1 METDAG
7 HLARPSLPAAAVR
20 ANRDLVLVLT
30 RREIAGRYRGS
41 VLGHLWALA
50 NPLLLLG
57 VYTLVFGV
65 VLPARWPTA
74 PDEGGMTAFALR
86 LLTGLLLHGF
96 LAESLARAPTLVV
109 SQPNYVTKVVF
120 PLEAL
125 GWVNMLTA
133 AFHAAIGIAL
143 LVLVNAVWG
152 TGLAVAQ
159 LALPLIVLPLAFAV
173 LGLVWVLAALGV
185 YVRDL
190 AQGIGPVLTVLMFLG
205 PVFYPRSA
213 MPAAVQGWLLL
224 NPVTVPV
231 EQARHGLFEL
241 AWPDW
246 FERFRL
252 HLPGVD
258 RFHLVLASSLDLELD
273 HARFRRVR

>member
-133 AFHAAIGIAL
+133 AFHAVIGIAL

-231 EQARHGLFEL
+231 EQARRVPFEH

-246 FERFRL
+246 GMLGGYALASIVLFVAGRY
-252 HLPGVD
+252 V
-258 RFHLVLASSLDLELD
+258 FHLLRNEFADVL
-273 HARFRRVR
+273 

>member
-1 METDAG
+1 VDIDAG
-7 HLARPSLPAAAVR
+7 SLARPSLPAAAVR
-20 ANRDLVLVLT
+20 ASRDLVLVLT

-41 VLGHLWALA
+41 ILGHLWALA

-120 PLEAL
+120 PLDAL
-125 GWVNMLTA
+125 GWVTMLTA
-133 AFHAAIGIAL
+133 AFHTLIGIAL
-143 LVLVNAVWG
+143 LVLVNAAWG
-152 TGLAVAQ
+152 TGPAFAQ
-159 LALPLIVLPLAFAV
+159 LALPLIALPLALAV

-190 AQGIGPVLTVLMFLG
+190 AQGIGPLLTVLMFLG
-205 PVFYPRSA
+205 PVFYPRDA

-231 EQARHGLFEL
+231 GQARRVLFEH

-246 FERFRL
+246 GMLGGYALASIVLFLVGRR
-252 HLPGVD
+252 V
-258 RFHLVLASSLDLELD
+258 FHLLRNGFADVL
-273 HARFRRVR
+273 

>member
-7 HLARPSLPAAAVR
+7 HLARPSRPAAAGR

-74 PDEGGMTAFALR
+74 PDEGGMAAFALR

-133 AFHAAIGIAL
+133 AFHTAIGIAL

-152 TGLAVAQ
+152 TGPAVAQ
-159 LALPLIVLPLAFAV
+159 LALLLIVLPLAFAV

-231 EQARHGLFEL
+231 EQARRVLFEH

-246 FERFRL
+246 GMLGGYALASIVLFVAGRY
-252 HLPGVD
+252 V
-258 RFHLVLASSLDLELD
+258 FHLLRNGFADVL
-273 HARFRRVR
+273 

>member
-231 EQARHGLFEL
+231 EQARHVLFEH

-246 FERFRL
+246 GMLGGYALASIVLFVAGRY
-252 HLPGVD
+252 V
-258 RFHLVLASSLDLELD
+258 FHLLRNGFADVL
-273 HARFRRVR
+273 

>member
-1 METDAG
+1 VETDAG

-152 TGLAVAQ
+152 TGLGVAQ

-231 EQARHGLFEL
+231 EQARRVLFEH

-246 FERFRL
+246 GMLGGYALASIVLFVAGRY
-252 HLPGVD
+252 V
-258 RFHLVLASSLDLELD
+258 FHLLRNGFADVL
-273 HARFRRVR
+273 

>member
-30 RREIAGRYRGS
+30 QREIAGRYRGS

-152 TGLAVAQ
+152 TGLGVAQ

-231 EQARHGLFEL
+231 EQARRVLFEH

-246 FERFRL
+246 GMLGGYALASIVLFVAGRY
-252 HLPGVD
+252 V
-258 RFHLVLASSLDLELD
+258 FHLLRNGFADVL
-273 HARFRRVR
+273 

>member
-152 TGLAVAQ
+152 TGLGVAQ
-159 LALPLIVLPLAFAV
+159 LALPLIVLPLAFVV

-231 EQARHGLFEL
+231 EQARRVLFEH

-246 FERFRL
+246 GMLGGYALVSIVLFVAGRY
-252 HLPGVD
+252 V
-258 RFHLVLASSLDLELD
+258 FHLLRNGFADVL
-273 HARFRRVR
+273 

>member
-152 TGLAVAQ
+152 TGLGVAQ

-231 EQARHGLFEL
+231 EQARRVLFEH

-246 FERFRL
+246 GMLGGYALASIVLFVAGRY
-252 HLPGVD
+252 V
-258 RFHLVLASSLDLELD
+258 FHLLRNGFADVL
-273 HARFRRVR
+273 

>member
-1 METDAG
+1 MRATSR
-7 HLARPSLPAAAVR
+7 ARPCR
-20 ANRDLVLVLT
+20 
-30 RREIAGRYRGS
+30 
-41 VLGHLWALA
+41 
-50 NPLLLLG
+50 
-57 VYTLVFGV
+57 
-65 VLPARWPTA
+65 
-74 PDEGGMTAFALR
+74 LR
-86 LLTGLLLHGF
+86 
-96 LAESLARAPTLVV
+96 
-109 SQPNYVTKVVF
+109 
-120 PLEAL
+120 
-125 GWVNMLTA
+125 VNMLTA

-152 TGLAVAQ
+152 TGLGVAQ

-231 EQARHGLFEL
+231 EQARRVLFEH

-246 FERFRL
+246 GMLGGYALASIVLFVAGRY
-252 HLPGVD
+252 V
-258 RFHLVLASSLDLELD
+258 FHLLRNGFADVL
-273 HARFRRVR
+273 